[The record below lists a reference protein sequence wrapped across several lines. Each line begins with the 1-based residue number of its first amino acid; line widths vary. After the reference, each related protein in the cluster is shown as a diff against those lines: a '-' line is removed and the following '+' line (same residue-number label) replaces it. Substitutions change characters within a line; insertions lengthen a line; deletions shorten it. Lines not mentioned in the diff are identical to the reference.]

1 MQLDDE
7 SVRILRELDEGTD
20 WELSGDL
27 LAANDPDDE
36 EDGGSG
42 VAVLPG
48 HHSGPDGDSEGLAAA
63 ETVENILSCTH
74 DMDEHGLVK
83 DIVVLVNT
91 KNDEQMLFTTLERND
106 LIIARLEV
114 AKMNWF
120 NQQIALQSEVEG
132 GDE

>member
-1 MQLDDE
+1 MSLDDE
-7 SVRILRELDEGTD
+7 SMRILRELDEGTD

-42 VAVLPG
+42 VAVLPE

-106 LIIARLEV
+106 LIMARLIV
-114 AKMNWF
+114 GLLNWHTS
-120 NQQIALQSEVEG
+120 QIAMSNIEEG